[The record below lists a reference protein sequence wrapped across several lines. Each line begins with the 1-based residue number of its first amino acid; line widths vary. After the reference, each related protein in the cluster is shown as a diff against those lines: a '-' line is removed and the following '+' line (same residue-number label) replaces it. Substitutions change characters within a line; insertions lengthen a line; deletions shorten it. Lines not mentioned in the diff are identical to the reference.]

1 MWKTIKTYLPFAT
14 NEFQKY
20 LAYKANVIIFVIGDG
35 LILLA
40 TFFLWKA
47 IYQSS
52 PESII
57 KGFSYTEMIIYV
69 AMSFTIT
76 SLIYTDAGFTV
87 SAEVKDGS
95 IAMNLIRPINF
106 QTRMLFQSIGNL
118 AYNFIVVFLLG
129 ATIITI
135 YTLSLGFQFS
145 LPQIICFILSLL
157 FGFFLNFYF
166 IYAFG
171 LLAFKLTNTWGLNQI
186 MTAVFNLLSGM
197 LIPITFFPEWAQP
210 IFTILPFSSIIYS
223 PTMIYLGKFSTEE
236 MVLSLVLQLF
246 WIFILSLLVKWLW
259 NILIK
264 HLVILGG

>member
-20 LAYKANVIIFVIGDG
+20 IAYKANVIIFIIGDG

-52 PESII
+52 PQSII
-57 KGFSYTEMIIYV
+57 NGFTYTDMIIYV
-69 AMSFTIT
+69 VMSFTVT
-76 SLIYTDAGFTV
+76 SLVYTDTGFSV

-118 AYNFIVVFLLG
+118 AYNFIVVFIL
-129 ATIITI
+129 ATTLITI
-135 YTLSLGFQFS
+135 YALSLGFHFS
-145 LPQIICFILSLL
+145 FLQISCFILSLL
-157 FGFFLNFYF
+157 FGFLLNFYF

-186 MTAVFNLLSGM
+186 MNAVFNLLSGM
-197 LIPITFFPEWAQP
+197 LIPITFFPDWAQSL
-210 IFTILPFSSIIYS
+210 FTLLPFSSIIYS
-223 PTMIYLGKFSTEE
+223 PTMIYLGKFTTEE
-236 MVLSLVLQLF
+236 MIYSLLLQLF

-259 NILIK
+259 KVLIK